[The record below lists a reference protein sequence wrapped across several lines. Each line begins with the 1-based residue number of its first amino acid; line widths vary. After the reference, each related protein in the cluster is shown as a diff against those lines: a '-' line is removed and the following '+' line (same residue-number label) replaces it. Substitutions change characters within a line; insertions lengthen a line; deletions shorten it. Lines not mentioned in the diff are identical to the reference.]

1 MALVDGRQRSLR
13 CTSRRISFHEHRVA
27 YSEHGPALRFPAEG
41 DRAKVAQCP
50 GCGVVRAVSSACRIG
65 CLDLGR
71 KDVLSTFF
79 GLLSLLA
86 YVRYAR
92 RRDLWSLAVCFLL
105 FVCSLLAK
113 QTLVTLP
120 FVFMLL
126 DYWPLH
132 RLSLSRLGSSTAD
145 DAAPEPETRAGA
157 TSPRVSGAARL
168 LLEKVPF
175 LIVSAAFSVVAL
187 AAQSANSAVQTF
199 TTLPLPIRLANA
211 AVAYVGYL
219 EKTFYPHDLAVY
231 YPHPGNQLGWPA
243 VCVAAALIVAIS
255 ACAIVWSRRHPYL
268 FVGWAWYLGTLVPM
282 LGIIQVGGQQMAD
295 RYTYFPLIGVFIA
308 VVWTVRALISELVPA
323 GTLRSR
329 MLGAAALVILA
340 ALAATTCWQVACWH
354 DDMTLLTHAIASADD
369 NWFIRNKLGC
379 TLLSKGR
386 RGRRSNSLN
395 WQPGWNRR
403 QSTPST
409 ISAHHATRRV
419 RPGDRPL
426 PGCAGDQ

>member
-1 MALVDGRQRSLR
+1 MRIDDPIYVSNNLNVQAGLTVRTVVWSFTTFHDGNWIPFTWLSLMADSDLYGAHPGAFHFTNIVLHTLNTVLLFAFLLRATGQRLPSALVAALFALHPLHVES
-13 CTSRRISFHEHRVA
+13 VA
-27 YSEHGPALRFPAEG
+27 WILE
-41 DRAKVAQCP
+41 
-50 GCGVVRAVSSACRIG
+50 
-65 CLDLGR
+65 R

-120 FVFMLL
+120 FVFLLL

-219 EKTFYPHDLAVY
+219 EKTFSPHDFAVY
-231 YPHPGNQLGWPA
+231 YPHPGNQLGWRA

-308 VVWTVRALISELVPA
+308 VVWTVRASSPRLFRLGRSDPACWGPPRWSFWLPWPRRLAGRSPA
-323 GTLRSR
+323 G
-329 MLGAAALVILA
+329 M
-340 ALAATTCWQVACWH
+340 TT
-354 DDMTLLTHAIASADD
+354 
-369 NWFIRNKLGC
+369 
-379 TLLSKGR
+379 
-386 RGRRSNSLN
+386 
-395 WQPGWNRR
+395 
-403 QSTPST
+403 
-409 ISAHHATRRV
+409 
-419 RPGDRPL
+419 
-426 PGCAGDQ
+426 